1 MHNSRLQLICVCAV
15 FLWLSNASTSMEQES
30 SASVTEQPTTKFIT
44 APIAQQ
50 RKGLDS
56 WPKII
61 APHSPAVDRANQT
74 IAKMNQSTSDALREC
89 DDDYRQFKNL
99 PESARVKGGWDRKV
113 RITMRGPR
121 FVAMVADETSFC
133 DGSYPNND
141 HVAVVFDM
149 STGELVNWTSL
160 MTGVDETAAT
170 TFKSIDGA
178 TTSGISTSGLTEL
191 ALNKSVKDSECKKA
205 LESLGQLEFQVW
217 PDAKRGQLVI
227 KPIGLPHVV
236 QACEEDIGLSIPEAR
251 KQGFSEAIL
260 GAIEQARRSAAS
272 TLKK

>member
-1 MHNSRLQLICVCAV
+1 
-15 FLWLSNASTSMEQES
+15 MEQES
-30 SASVTEQPTTKFIT
+30 SASVTKQPTTRFTT
-44 APIAQQ
+44 APIVQP

-56 WPKII
+56 WPRII
-61 APHSPAVDRANQT
+61 APHGPAVDRANET

-113 RITMRGPR
+113 KITMRGPR
-121 FVAMVADETSFC
+121 FVAMIADETSFC

-149 STGELVNWTSL
+149 ATGELVNWTSL
-160 MTGVDETAAT
+160 MTGADETAAT

-178 TTSGISTSGLTEL
+178 VSSGLSTSGLTEL
-191 ALNKSVKDSECKKA
+191 ALKSADTDPECKKA

-236 QACEEDIGLSIPEAR
+236 QACEEDIRLSIPEAR
-251 KQGFSEAIL
+251 DQGFSEAIL
-260 GAIEQARRSAAS
+260 GAIEQAQRFAAS